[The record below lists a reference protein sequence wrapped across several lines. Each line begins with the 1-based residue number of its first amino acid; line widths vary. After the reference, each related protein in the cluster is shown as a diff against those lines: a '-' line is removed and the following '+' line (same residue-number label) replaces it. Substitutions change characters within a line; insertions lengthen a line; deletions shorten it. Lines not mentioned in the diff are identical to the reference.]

1 MCKSK
6 SEGGLRCAAHTR
18 PAYQRALKIA
28 TMVSGNTSADALLTA
43 AEAYAATP
51 AGYKAIESDIANF
64 ESNGN
69 RILAITLEKARDL
82 GLEEYK
88 SNKEATKAIEQ
99 ETLRANILAWA
110 RSEVPTDPS
119 ATEAYREMLKKDLDL
134 DDAELDFLI
143 ETQRIAS
150 AEEPTPLEVGELD
163 KARFITGPSG
173 QWVGTPTD
181 PTSLRMVADLERLA
195 STKRREKRQ
204 RLEHIDSS
212 DRRWVRYEND
222 SLSEVLRAVQ
232 YDKES
237 KTLNVTLRGRTEDE
251 LPEYTYND
259 VSPSL
264 FNTMISARS
273 MGRFY
278 AFVFAKMPQNGSMR
292 GMTPKDFSFAVH
304 AANNM
309 HPIGRATG
317 PVPVKLPKRLAA

>member
-1 MCKSK
+1 
-6 SEGGLRCAAHTR
+6 
-18 PAYQRALKIA
+18 
-28 TMVSGNTSADALLTA
+28 MVSGNTSADALLTA

-51 AGYKAIESDIANF
+51 AGYKAIENDIATL
-64 ESNGN
+64 EASGN

-82 GLEEYK
+82 GLEEYN

-99 ETLRANILAWA
+99 ETLRANIIAWA
-110 RSEVPTDPS
+110 RAEVPTHSS
-119 ATEAYREMLKKDLDL
+119 ATEEYREMLKKDLDL
-134 DDAELDFLI
+134 NDADLDFLI

-163 KARFITGPSG
+163 KSRFITGPSG

-181 PTSLRMVADLERLA
+181 AVSLRMIADLERLA

-204 RLEHIDSS
+204 RIEHIDAD
-212 DRRWVRYEND
+212 DRRWVKYEND

-232 YDKES
+232 YDKDT
-237 KTLNVTLRGRTEDE
+237 KTLNVTLRGRSEDE
-251 LPEYTYND
+251 LPEYTYNE

-292 GMTPKDFSFAVH
+292 GLTPKDFSFAVH

-317 PVPVKLPKRLAA
+317 PVPVKLPKRLA